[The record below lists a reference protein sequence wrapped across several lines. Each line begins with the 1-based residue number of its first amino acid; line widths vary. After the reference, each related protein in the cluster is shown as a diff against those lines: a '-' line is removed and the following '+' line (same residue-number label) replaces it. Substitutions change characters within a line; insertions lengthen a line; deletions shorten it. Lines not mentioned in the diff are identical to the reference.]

1 VRILL
6 ILSGVL
12 LVLALIAD
20 RVAAQAAQSA
30 VASRLQSELKLAD
43 KPAVSVHGFPFLT
56 QLFGGRYRD
65 VEVTAEGVTAQQFAG
80 LTVHAHLRGLH
91 APFSKLTSNDID
103 QVPVDHVEGTVALPY
118 DQIARATNIPGL
130 SLSASG
136 DSVRVA
142 GTVTVLGQTF
152 TASAH
157 ARAQVRDGT
166 VIVTADHAQVQGVRL
181 PSAVLPVVERGLSF
195 VLPVQNLPFGLRL
208 TGVQV
213 TPAYLQVSAEANDV
227 VLRKGE
233 LPTGR

>member
-1 VRILL
+1 ML
-6 ILSGVL
+6 ITTGVL

-20 RVAAQAAQSA
+20 RVAAHAAQSA
-30 VASRLQSELKLAD
+30 VATRLQAELKLAD
-43 KPAVSVHGFPFLT
+43 KPAVSAHGFPFLT

-65 VEVTAEGVTAQQFAG
+65 VEVTAQGVTAQQFSD

-91 APFSKLTSNDID
+91 APFSKITSGEVDE
-103 QVPVDHVEGTVALPY
+103 VPVDRVEGTVGLPY

-130 SLSASG
+130 SLTASG
-136 DSVRVA
+136 DTVRVS
-142 GTVTVLGQTF
+142 GTLTVLGQTF

-157 ARAQVRDGT
+157 ARAEVRNGT
-166 VIVTADHAQVQGVRL
+166 VIVTADHAQVLGVRL
-181 PSAVLPVVERGLSF
+181 PTAVLPVVERGLSF

-213 TPAYLQVSAEANDV
+213 TPADLRVSAVADNV

>member
-1 VRILL
+1 ML
-6 ILSGVL
+6 IATGVL

-30 VASRLQSELKLAD
+30 VAARLQTELKLAD

-65 VEVTAEGVTAQQFAG
+65 VEVIARGVTAQQFSD

-91 APFSKLTSNDID
+91 VPFSKLTSGDVD
-103 QVPVDHVEGTVALPY
+103 QVPVDHVAGTVGLPY
-118 DQIARATNIPGL
+118 DQIARAAHIPGL

-152 TASAH
+152 
-157 ARAQVRDGT
+157 
-166 VIVTADHAQVQGVRL
+166 
-181 PSAVLPVVERGLSF
+181 
-195 VLPVQNLPFGLRL
+195 
-208 TGVQV
+208 
-213 TPAYLQVSAEANDV
+213 
-227 VLRKGE
+227 
-233 LPTGR
+233 